1 MIRNSAHRKY
11 PLSNKDS
18 AVERGQSPQDDHKLI
33 GTWFHESSVAGIS
46 LIEIK
51 QAICDNWA

>member
-11 PLSNKDS
+11 PLSNKDR
-18 AVERGQSPQDDHKLI
+18 AMERGQSPQDDHKLVDI
-33 GTWFHESSVAGIS
+33 WFHESSVAGTS
-46 LIEIK
+46 LIEIR